1 MAQKVR
7 CPDCGDVI
15 DARACWVH
23 GSNIHGDAGRTLDDY
38 ETLEDGP
45 ASRAEGVV
53 VVQDPDI
60 VSAIQDM
67 LAGGGA

>member
-7 CPDCGDVI
+7 CPDCHEVL

-23 GSNIHGDAGRTLDDY
+23 GSNCHDDPGRTMDDY
-38 ETLEDGP
+38 EILEDGP
-45 ASRAEGVV
+45 ERRSEGIVV
-53 VVQDPDI
+53 IQDPEVVDR
-60 VSAIQDM
+60 IQDM